1 MLFRSHHAMRN
12 VHQVGGLLDV
22 PHGVVNGVLLPHV
35 IRYNAAAAPDR
46 FVPLAMAAGLKIE
59 SMSGLEAA
67 EMLADH
73 VRNLAHEVGVPRGL
87 RHLGV
92 RQENIGHLAMSTLN
106 DACLSTNP
114 RSADRRDVEALF
126 MAAL

>member
-1 MLFRSHHAMRN
+1 
-12 VHQVGGLLDV
+12 
-22 PHGVVNGVLLPHV
+22 
-35 IRYNAAAAPDR
+35 
-46 FVPLAMAAGLKIE
+46 
-59 SMSGLEAA
+59 
-67 EMLADH
+67 MLADH
-73 VRNLAHEVGVPRGL
+73 VRNLADKVGIPTGL

-92 RQENIGHLAMSTLN
+92 SEENIGHLAMSTLN